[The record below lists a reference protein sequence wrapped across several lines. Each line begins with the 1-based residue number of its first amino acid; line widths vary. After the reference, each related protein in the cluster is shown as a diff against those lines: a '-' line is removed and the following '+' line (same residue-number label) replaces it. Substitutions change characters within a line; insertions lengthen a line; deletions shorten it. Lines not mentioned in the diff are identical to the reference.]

1 MKTRVLHF
9 ALMIGAILCFSLS
22 NSTAQTIVVNDISIS
37 ESEEIQAGIHFDE
50 EIFDF
55 GEIAKGEVVTH
66 VFTFT
71 NNGIEPLVI
80 VNVKGSCGCTV
91 PQWPRE
97 PIAPG
102 ETASLTVKFNSK
114 GRDGMQTKRV
124 TITANTEPQISF
136 LTIRG
141 EVIPVDIDADGQE
154 PTNDTQEPALSPD
167 CFAIYPNPTA
177 EILKLDMEESAL
189 GKMASI
195 SIFSDSGQLMAKREI
210 DAIAG
215 TIEFNVSH
223 YPQGTYIAHVQV
235 DHGASEARCFVVVN

>member
-1 MKTRVLHF
+1 MKTRGLHF
-9 ALMIGAILCFSLS
+9 VLLMATLLCFTTIA
-22 NSTAQTIVVNDISIS
+22 TAQTIVVDDISIS
-37 ESEEIQAGIHFDE
+37 EFVETKAGILFDE
-50 EIFDF
+50 ELFDF

-66 VFTFT
+66 VFTFK
-71 NNGIEPLVI
+71 NNGVEPLVI
-80 VNVKGSCGCTV
+80 INVKGSCGCTV

-114 GRDGMQTKRV
+114 GKDGMQTKRI
-124 TITANTEPQISF
+124 TITANTDPQISF

-141 EVIPVDIDADGQE
+141 DVIPGDIVDGQK
-154 PTNDTQEPALSPD
+154 PSDDTQEPALSPD

-177 EILKLDMEESAL
+177 EILKLDMEESAH

-223 YPQGTYIAHVQV
+223 YPQGTYIAHVQI
-235 DHGASEARCFVVVN
+235 DHGAPEARCFVVVN